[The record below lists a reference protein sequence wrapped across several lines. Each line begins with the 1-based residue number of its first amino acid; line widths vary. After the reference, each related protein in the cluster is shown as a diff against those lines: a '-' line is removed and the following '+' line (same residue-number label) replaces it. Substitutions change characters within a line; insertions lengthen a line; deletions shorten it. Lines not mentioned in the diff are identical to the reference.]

1 MFILFFSRPT
11 DPPSQETGRWETKHF
26 YTSLDFSVLS
36 RDIFLEMIVIITF
49 RATDVIQVAG
59 YVHRLAK
66 DENSPKR
73 NPLQDTFGQKRWGVG
88 GGGWGGD
95 LDRLGCRL
103 IMK

>member
-1 MFILFFSRPT
+1 MGN
-11 DPPSQETGRWETKHF
+11 ETF

-36 RDIFLEMIVIITF
+36 RDIFLEIIVIITF
-49 RATDVIQVAG
+49 GATDVIQVAG

-73 NPLQDTFGQKRWGVG
+73 NHLQDSFWHL
-88 GGGWGGD
+88 GWGRGGK

>member
-1 MFILFFSRPT
+1 M
-11 DPPSQETGRWETKHF
+11 
-26 YTSLDFSVLS
+26 
-36 RDIFLEMIVIITF
+36 
-49 RATDVIQVAG
+49 IQVAG

-73 NPLQDTFGQKRWGVG
+73 NPLQDTFGQKRWGVA